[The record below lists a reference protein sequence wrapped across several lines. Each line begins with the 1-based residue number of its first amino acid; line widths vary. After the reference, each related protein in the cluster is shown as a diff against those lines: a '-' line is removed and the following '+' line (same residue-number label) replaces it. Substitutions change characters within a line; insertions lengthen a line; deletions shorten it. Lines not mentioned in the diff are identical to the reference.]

1 MGGVVVNDEVKLTV
15 AVIAEFGVYAFQKGQ
30 EFLVAVALVT
40 SAQNSPGGRIIS
52 GNRAAGFRGHIL
64 RCRAGFVEAGTKTES

>member
-30 EFLVAVALVT
+30 EFLVAVVLVT
-40 SAQNSPGGRIIS
+40 SAQNSPGGRVVSGKQRKGPMTHIS
-52 GNRAAGFRGHIL
+52 
-64 RCRAGFVEAGTKTES
+64 VEWQSCK